1 VRFWLKSL
9 LLIIFKITGIFYKS
23 PANFSYW
30 WNFGF
35 LSLYFLLS
43 QLITGIV
50 LAMFYNANA
59 DIVFNIVFNL
69 TS

>member
-1 VRFWLKSL
+1 MYFFMVRFWLKGL
-9 LLIIFKITGIFYKS
+9 LFQLTKITGIYYKS

-43 QLITGIV
+43 QLVTV
-50 LAMFYNANA
+50 LF
-59 DIVFNIVFNL
+59 
-69 TS
+69 